1 MNDICISGQM
11 RSGKNVTGEYI
22 CNCCK
27 KYIPASFAKPVKEIF
42 CKAFNVDQD
51 FIEYWKVRKDLPEGF
66 NKNIRQALQFIG
78 DGFRSIKNDVWIQY
92 AMQNNPEFSCYLD
105 GRYLNELKNI
115 KLNKGYNI
123 LLYRPGFENNDPN
136 PSEAQIKILVDY
148 FCSMNKEGDVS
159 LIRDIEVEGSD
170 LVDFFIINDGS
181 LEDLYK
187 KIDSLII
194 PYIS

>member
-1 MNDICISGQM
+1 
-11 RSGKNVTGEYI
+11 
-22 CNCCK
+22 
-27 KYIPASFAKPVKEIF
+27 
-42 CKAFNVDQD
+42 
-51 FIEYWKVRKDLPEGF
+51 
-66 NKNIRQALQFIG
+66 
-78 DGFRSIKNDVWIQY
+78 
-92 AMQNNPEFSCYLD
+92 MQNNPEFSCYLD

-115 KLNKGYNI
+115 KLNRGYNI